1 MKITRRTFNQQ
12 LAGATT
18 GLLVGVSSLLPTGI
32 LQAADMPAPFD
43 KPDEV
48 KIALVRYLSTG
59 DFFQAYLSGVEQQA
73 AALGVDLRILDSR
86 QDAALQADMVDQAIA
101 LGVDGII
108 VQHGLTES
116 MQEAV
121 QRALDADIKVVAFDV
136 NVENDQVP
144 QIEQSDRDLA
154 RLALEQ
160 AVKDNGESFNAGY
173 VYVPGIAPLDRRDE
187 TWREFKERYPGINE
201 KAQFGTL
208 DNPIANSN
216 ANQARSVLTANPD
229 ITVMFAPYDEFAKG
243 VKIAV
248 DEAGMNQDI
257 KIYSADVSTA
267 DIAAMREP
275 DSAWAATAATNPAVV
290 GEVSVRALAM
300 LLAGEDPGASV
311 IVPPTLIT
319 QDMLM
324 DNDIKSMQ
332 ELAAKLPAFAHADV
346 ATPEWMPLPAR

>member
-1 MKITRRTFNQQ
+1 MKINRRLFVSVAGT
-12 LAGATT
+12 LAMAA
-18 GLLVGVSSLLPTGI
+18 GLVSAPVF
-32 LQAADMPAPFD
+32 AADKPAPFD
-43 KPDEV
+43 KPEDV

-59 DFFQAYLSGVEQQA
+59 DFFQAYLSGVEAQA
-73 AALGVDLRILDSR
+73 KALGVDLRVFDSR

-101 LGVDGII
+101 LGVDGIV

-121 QRALDADIKVVAFDV
+121 QRALDAGIKVVAFDV
-136 NVENDQVP
+136 NVENEAVP
-144 QIEQSDRDLA
+144 QVEQSDRDLA

-160 AVKDNGESFNAGY
+160 AIKDNGEEFKAGY

-187 TWREFKERYPGINE
+187 TWRQFKEKYSGINE
-201 KAQFGTL
+201 KAVFGTL

-216 ANQARSVLTANPD
+216 ANQARSVLQANPD

-248 DEAGMNQDI
+248 DEAGLNEQI

-267 DIAAMREP
+267 DISAMREP
-275 DSAWAATAATNPAVV
+275 ASAWAATAATNPAVV

-300 LLAGEDPGASV
+300 LLAGENPGASV

-319 QDMLM
+319 QTML
-324 DNDIKSMQ
+324 NELDIKNME
-332 ELAAKLPAFAHADV
+332 ELAAKLPQFAHADV
-346 ATPEWMPLPAR
+346 ATPDWMPLPDR